1 MKTLRLFLTSI
12 FMLCCSVIYAY
23 DFEVDGIYFS
33 TSTENT
39 VSVTFKDYFYNSYSG
54 DIVIPKTVE
63 YGNVTYSVTSIVDYA
78 FLGCSDLTSLVIPE
92 GATSI
97 GQGAFSGCSS
107 LTSLIIP
114 EGVISIGGSAF
125 SGCSSLTSL
134 STPSTVENIP
144 SGLFS
149 GLSGALYIN
158 CDIPDAENYSSN
170 SCFYGSN
177 FSEVTFGDS
186 VTSIGDNAFEIKNN
200 SGYSYEYHT
209 QLKKITLGKNLKR
222 IGKSAFPNCSGLT
235 SLVIPEGVTSIGDYA
250 FRGCSGLT
258 SLVIPEGVTSIGG
271 YAFQNCS
278 GLTSLSIPSTV
289 KKISRGVFHG
299 VSGALYINCDIP
311 DVEDYYNCGFFSGSN
326 LSEVTFGDS
335 VTSIGDYAFDIKR
348 NVYPYEYHTQL
359 KKITLGKNLKRIGKS
374 AFYNC
379 SGLTSLVIPESVTSI
394 SENAIV
400 GIETIEVEGEIP
412 ADIMSNSFGDALVY
426 VPIEAFATY
435 AKADVWNGLNNLTC
449 KQYDDVTITS
459 TALSNGSG
467 VLAKIGDTYM
477 RAVVNLKVTG
487 SINSYDVI
495 IFRDKTPALR
505 YLDLSEA
512 NVEAS
517 TKAFYN
523 GYCTKT
529 DTLGAYAFYNL
540 GKLRSVKLPKNLL
553 VISDYTFRG
562 CNNLMNVEIP
572 STVKSVGSYAFYN
585 CSKLTSVKLPNQM
598 DCLGQYAFNG
608 CALDSIVVPLGIK
621 SIESST
627 FYNCS
632 NLKSVALPRGLE
644 NIANSAFRY
653 TAIEEI
659 SLPPTVKRINGYA
672 FSDNSSLVEVR
683 IPSSVLSISDN
694 AFGSCSNLKKV
705 YTNTVQPTQITENTF
720 STSCFEN
727 ATLYVPSVSYYNYY
741 WDDGWKRFLNFD
753 FFDEPY
759 EYFYLNND
767 IVFDDNTGYVE
778 GEEGKNPDVDIYP
791 GGGLVVEGN
800 QTDGETP
807 NQSLGNVNV
816 ENDGLGN
823 SGSII
828 GDNNLSVDNLAIKIN
843 VTSGKWYFFAF
854 PFDIMLEDITLSN
867 GGSYVWRYY
876 DGEERAKGNTGWKTV
891 NGNKLN
897 AAQGYIFQCSKSGV
911 LTLNIENVR
920 FKKEDKYLELMAHV
934 SNNLKDASWNYVGNP
949 YLSYYDMNDLEYTAP
964 VTRWD
969 GSKYVAMRPGDD
981 EYHFTPFEAFFVQKS
996 EGTESVGFDGD
1007 KQMTQNQSVNKKAKA
1022 AVPKMQAMNEDD
1034 EPVRQLINLVLAAG
1048 EETDGTRIVFNDAQ
1062 SRAYESECD
1071 AAKFETQGVVQLF
1084 TIGDQKERYAINERP
1099 ADNGIVSVGFTVPT
1113 AGDFTISATRMDTPV
1128 YLKDLETGAL
1138 FDLSK
1143 GDYNFSAKAGSH
1155 VNRFEVLMEA
1165 TVTGVQQV
1173 GSAIG
1178 EDVKVYDLSGR
1189 RAKENGKG
1197 VYIINGEKTLVK

>member
-12 FMLCCSVIYAY
+12 FLLCCSVIYAH

-33 TSTENT
+33 YSTENT
-39 VSVTFKDYFYNSYSG
+39 VYVTNNYNYNSYSG

-63 YGNVTYSVTSIVDYA
+63 YGNVTYSVTSIGDDA
-78 FLGCSDLTSLVIPE
+78 FAYCSGLTSLVIPECVTSIGSTAFYGCSGLTSLVIPE
-92 GATSI
+92 GVTSI
-97 GQGAFSGCSS
+97 GYYAFRGCS
-107 LTSLIIP
+107 
-114 EGVISIGGSAF
+114 G
-125 SGCSSLTSL
+125 LTSL
-134 STPSTVENIP
+134 SIPSTVENIP
-144 SGLFS
+144 SELFS

-158 CDIPDAENYSSN
+158 CDIPDAEDYYN
-170 SCFYGSN
+170 SYFYGSN

-186 VTSIGDNAFEIKNN
+186 VTSIGDRAFVYKNWPE
-200 SGYSYEYHT
+200 SHT

-222 IGKSAFPNCSGLT
+222 IGA
-235 SLVIPEGVTSIGDYA
+235 YA
-250 FRGCSGLT
+250 F
-258 SLVIPEGVTSIGG
+258 
-271 YAFQNCS
+271 
-278 GLTSLSIPSTV
+278 
-289 KKISRGVFHG
+289 
-299 VSGALYINCDIP
+299 
-311 DVEDYYNCGFFSGSN
+311 
-326 LSEVTFGDS
+326 
-335 VTSIGDYAFDIKR
+335 FD
-348 NVYPYEYHTQL
+348 
-359 KKITLGKNLKRIGKS
+359 
-374 AFYNC
+374 C
-379 SGLTSLVIPESVTSI
+379 SGLTSLVIPESVTTI
-394 SENAIV
+394 SEKAIV
-400 GIETIEVEGEIP
+400 GAETIEVEGEKP
-412 ADIMSNSFGDALVY
+412 ADIVSNSFGDALVY
-426 VPIEAFATY
+426 VPTEAFATY

-505 YLDLSEA
+505 YLDLSET

-562 CNNLMNVEIP
+562 CYNLMNVEIP
-572 STVKSVGSYAFYN
+572 STVKRVGNNAFYG

-598 DCLGQYAFNG
+598 DYLGQYAFNG

-621 SIESST
+621 SIEDFT
-627 FYNCS
+627 FYYCD

-644 NIANSAFRY
+644 NIGYYAFGY

-694 AFGSCSNLKKV
+694 AFGSCWNLKKV
-705 YTNTVQPTQITENTF
+705 YTYTVQPTQITENTF
-720 STSCFEN
+720 STLCFEN

-759 EYFYLNND
+759 EYFYLNGDKVLND
-767 IVFDDNTGYVE
+767 DTGYIDGE
-778 GEEGKNPDVDIYP
+778 GENNPDADINA
-791 GGGLVVEGN
+791 GGGLVVEGE
-800 QTDGETP
+800 QTDEETP
-807 NQSLGNVNV
+807 NQSLGDVNV
-816 ENDGLGN
+816 ENDGNGN
-823 SGSII
+823 SGAMV
-828 GDNNLSVDNLAIKIN
+828 GDNNLWVDNLNIKIN
-843 VTSGKWYFFAF
+843 VKGGKWYFFAF
-854 PFDIMLEDITLSN
+854 PFDIKMDKISMQN
-867 GGSYVWRYY
+867 GSKYVWRYY
-876 DGEERAKGNTGWKTV
+876 DGGERANGKTGWKDV

-897 AAQGYIFQCSKSGV
+897 AAQGYIFQCSANDV
-911 LTLNIENVR
+911 LILNIEGIR
-920 FKKEDKYLELMAHV
+920 FKKEDKFKELIAHI
-934 SNNLKDASWNYVGNP
+934 SDNLKDASWNFMGNP
-949 YLSYYDMNDLEYTAP
+949 YLSYYDMGDMEYSAP
-964 VTRWD
+964 VTVWD
-969 GSKYVAMRPGDD
+969 GSKYVAVRPGDD
-981 EYHFTPFEAFFVQKS
+981 DYHFAPFEAFFVQKP
-996 EGTESVGFDGD
+996 EGTSSVGFYGEQ
-1007 KQMTQNQSVNKKAKA
+1007 QMTQTQSKDKKTKQAATRKMMVMNARAKENPRKLVN
-1022 AVPKMQAMNEDD
+1022 
-1034 EPVRQLINLVLAAG
+1034 LTLTAG
-1048 EETDGTRIVFNDAQ
+1048 EESDGTRIVFNEAQ
-1062 SRAYESECD
+1062 GRAYEAECD

-1099 ADNGIVSVGFTVPT
+1099 ADNGVVAVGFIAPT

-1138 FDLSK
+1138 YDLSK
-1143 GDYNFSAKAGSH
+1143 GGYSFTAKAGTH
-1155 VNRFEVLMEA
+1155 TNRFEVWMENIA
-1165 TVTGVQQV
+1165 TGIEQV
-1173 GSAIG
+1173 GTEAD
-1178 EDVKVYDLSGR
+1178 EDAKVYDLSGR
-1189 RAKENGKG
+1189 RAKQNGKG